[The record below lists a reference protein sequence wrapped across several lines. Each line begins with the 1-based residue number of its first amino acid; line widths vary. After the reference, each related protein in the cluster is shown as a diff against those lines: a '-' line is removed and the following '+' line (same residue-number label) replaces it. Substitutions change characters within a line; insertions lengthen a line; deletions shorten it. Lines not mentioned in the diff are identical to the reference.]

1 MTFFVKVVFIQ
12 RILLIIN
19 TSAMK
24 IKILI
29 SVLFL
34 FHLSCKNTDKEKSL
48 DNKEIQVEKNLMK
61 SVYIEGDTTWTISD
75 RMKHYG
81 VPGVSLAVIQDHK
94 IIWSKTYG
102 VMDKESLEPVTK
114 KTLFQAGSISKP
126 VAAYGA
132 LRLVDE
138 KVIDANDNI
147 NTYLSSWKLPENE
160 FTDLK
165 SVNLKHLLSH
175 TGGVTVH
182 GFLGYSPDLEVPSL
196 IQVLNGESPANSAA
210 IFVDKLPEESFR
222 YSGGGYTVMQQMMID
237 IKKMPYPDAMKELVL
252 DPLKMLNSTYE
263 QPLTGEEL
271 SKAATGYLPDGSMT
285 KGKRHTYPEMAAAGL
300 WTTSEDL
307 ALFAIDVQK
316 TYAGMSE
323 NVLSKEVAHEM
334 LEPFVEDFIGLGLF
348 IMKMGEATYFGH
360 GGWDEGFS
368 SELVAHKDDGYGVV
382 VLTNS
387 NHPDF
392 ISELIRSV
400 AFTYEW
406 ENFVPVFE
414 KMKLNQE
421 ELDANTGRFK
431 FGSNDLIEVFAE
443 DGDLFARK
451 LGESADEM
459 VKISD
464 STYMIRNKNEPIQF
478 ALNSKSGEFEMLNY
492 DPFNGSVVS
501 SAIRMHSEEFL
512 PFEYLVAGKYQE
524 ALKGYQEIFLTRSD
538 DPAVNEDRIN
548 RKGYD
553 LISKKNVV
561 LARDLFKINTEL
573 YPESFNVY
581 DSYAEACMLLDQY
594 DLAVE
599 NYTKSL
605 ELNPKNQNA
614 VEMIEKMQ
622 EMK

>member
-1 MTFFVKVVFIQ
+1 
-12 RILLIIN
+12 
-19 TSAMK
+19 MK
-24 IKILI
+24 IKIII

-34 FHLSCKNTDKEKSL
+34 FLLSCKHTNKEK
-48 DNKEIQVEKNLMK
+48 DIDDKEIQVESNLMTP
-61 SVYIEGDTTWTISD
+61 VYIEGDSTWTINE

-81 VPGVSLAVIQDHK
+81 VPGVSLAVIEDHK
-94 IIWSKTYG
+94 IVWSKTYG

-114 KTLFQAGSISKP
+114 ETLFQAGSISKP
-126 VAAYGA
+126 VASYGA
-132 LRLVDE
+132 LRLVSE
-138 KVIDANDNI
+138 KVIDINENV
-147 NTYLSSWKLPENE
+147 NTYLSSWQLPENE
-160 FTDLK
+160 FTVK
-165 SVNLKHLLSH
+165 KKVCLKHLLSH

-196 IQVLNGESPANSAA
+196 IQVLDGELPANSSA
-210 IFVDKLPEESFR
+210 IYVNKLPEESFR
-222 YSGGGYTVMQQMMID
+222 YSGGGYTIMQQMMID
-237 IKKMPYPDAMKELVL
+237 VMKKPYPDVMKELVL
-252 DPLKMLNSTYE
+252 DPLKMVHSTYE

-323 NVLSKEVAHEM
+323 NVLSKQGAHQM
-334 LEPFVEDFIGLGLF
+334 LEPFVEDFVGLGLF
-348 IMKMGEATYFGH
+348 LRKMGQATYFGH

-368 SELVAHKDDGYGVV
+368 SEMVAHKDNGYGVV
-382 VLTNS
+382 ILTNS

-400 AFTYEW
+400 AYTYDW

-414 KMKLNQE
+414 KQKLDQK
-421 ELDANTGRFK
+421 ELDVNAGRFK
-431 FGSNDLIEVFAE
+431 LGSNDLIEIFAE
-443 DGDLFARK
+443 DGDLLARK
-451 LGESADEM
+451 LGENAHEL

-464 STYMIRNKNEPIQF
+464 STYVTRNRNEPIQF
-478 ALNSKSGEFEMLNY
+478 TLNSKSGEFEMLNY

-512 PFEYLVAGKYQE
+512 PFEYLVAGKYHE
-524 ALKGYQEIFLTRSD
+524 ALKGYQEILKTSPD
-538 DPAVNEDRIN
+538 DPAVNEGLIN

-553 LISKKNVV
+553 LISKKNVI

-573 YPESFNVY
+573 YPESANVY
-581 DSYAEACMLLDQY
+581 DSYAEALMILDQY
-594 DLAVE
+594 DVAIE

-605 ELNPKNQNA
+605 KLNPDNPNA
-614 VEMIEKMQ
+614 VKMIEKMQ
-622 EMK
+622 ETN

>member
-1 MTFFVKVVFIQ
+1 
-12 RILLIIN
+12 
-19 TSAMK
+19 MK
-24 IKILI
+24 IKIII

-34 FHLSCKNTDKEKSL
+34 FLLSCKLTNKEK
-48 DNKEIQVEKNLMK
+48 DIDDKEIQVESNLMTP
-61 SVYIEGDTTWTISD
+61 VYIEGDSTWTINE

-81 VPGVSLAVIQDHK
+81 VPGVSLAVIEDHK
-94 IIWSKTYG
+94 IVWSKTYG

-114 KTLFQAGSISKP
+114 ETLFQAGSISKP
-126 VAAYGA
+126 VASYGA
-132 LRLVDE
+132 LRLVSE
-138 KVIDANDNI
+138 KVIDINENV
-147 NTYLSSWKLPENE
+147 NTYLSSWQLPENE
-160 FTDLK
+160 FTVK
-165 SVNLKHLLSH
+165 KKVCLKHLLSH

-196 IQVLNGESPANSAA
+196 IQVLDGELPANSSA
-210 IFVDKLPEESFR
+210 IYVNKLPEESFR
-222 YSGGGYTVMQQMMID
+222 YSGGGYTIMQQMMID
-237 IKKMPYPDAMKELVL
+237 VMKKPYPDVMKELVL
-252 DPLKMLNSTYE
+252 DPLKMVHSTYE

-307 ALFAIDVQK
+307 ALFAIDVQN

-323 NVLSKEVAHEM
+323 NVLSKQGAHQM
-334 LEPFVEDFIGLGLF
+334 LEPFVEDFVGLGLF
-348 IMKMGEATYFGH
+348 LRKMGQATYFGH

-368 SELVAHKDDGYGVV
+368 SEMVAHKDNGYGVV
-382 VLTNS
+382 ILTNS

-400 AFTYEW
+400 AYTYDW

-414 KMKLNQE
+414 KQKLDQK
-421 ELDANTGRFK
+421 ELDVNAGRFK
-431 FGSNDLIEVFAE
+431 LGSNDLIEIFAE
-443 DGDLFARK
+443 DGDLLARK
-451 LGESADEM
+451 LGENAHEL

-464 STYMIRNKNEPIQF
+464 STYVTRNRNEPIQF
-478 ALNSKSGEFEMLNY
+478 TLNSKSGEFEMLNY

-512 PFEYLVAGKYQE
+512 PFEYLVAGKYHE
-524 ALKGYQEIFLTRSD
+524 ALKGYQEILKTSPD
-538 DPAVNEDRIN
+538 DPAVNEGLIN

-553 LISKKNVV
+553 LISKKNVI

-573 YPESFNVY
+573 YPESANVY
-581 DSYAEACMLLDQY
+581 DSYAEALMILDQY
-594 DLAVE
+594 DVAIE

-605 ELNPKNQNA
+605 KLNPDNPNA
-614 VEMIEKMQ
+614 VKMIEKMQ
-622 EMK
+622 ETN